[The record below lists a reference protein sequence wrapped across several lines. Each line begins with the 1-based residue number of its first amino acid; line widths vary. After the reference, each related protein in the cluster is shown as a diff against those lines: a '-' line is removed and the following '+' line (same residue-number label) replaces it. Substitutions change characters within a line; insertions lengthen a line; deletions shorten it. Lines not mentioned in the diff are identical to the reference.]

1 MRKLKIRKIFLVFYL
16 LLFAFALPVSA
27 ENADEYSAYNSESK
41 QYQEYYQEQVEASGA
56 DQLTSALDDQT
67 IDLLEQLGI
76 NGMDFDNLLKV
87 SPQSLLDLFLKIIT
101 GQIQNPLKMFAAVL
115 SIILICAMMECFKV
129 SFSEKSLGG
138 LFSLVSTVL
147 IGLIIVIP
155 MMNCISHVCSAI
167 TLSSNFML
175 IFVPVITVLLAASGK
190 PVTASGLNL
199 IIFTAAELISRFS
212 SSLLVPLLC
221 IYLAFSIVGVLS
233 PDINLSGLS
242 DILKKS
248 VNFILGLFSTVFVSL
263 ISLQGLLGQSADT
276 VATRTTKF
284 LLGSFVPV
292 VGGAIGDTITTVQSC
307 VGLTKNTVGAFGL
320 IAALLIYIPVV
331 AELIVWILCV
341 QACSAGAALFGL
353 KTAGDLLKAIY
364 YTLSLLLSILLFC
377 AVLLI
382 ISTGIMVMI
391 GGGGT

>member
-1 MRKLKIRKIFLVFYL
+1 MLKIKKIIFVFC
-16 LLFAFALPVSA
+16 ALCFMFSSFVSA
-27 ENADEYSAYNSESK
+27 ENTEKYSEYNHESE
-41 QYQEYYQEQVEASGA
+41 QYAEYYQEQLNASGA
-56 DQLTSALDDQT
+56 DQLMSALDDET
-67 IDLLEQLGI
+67 INLLEQLGI
-76 NGMDFDNLLKV
+76 NEIDFDHLLNI
-87 SPQSLLDLFLKIIT
+87 SPQSLLNLFLKIIT
-101 GQIQNPLKMFAAVL
+101 GKMQNPLKMFAAVL
-115 SIILICAMMECFKV
+115 SVIILCAMMECFKV

-155 MMNCISHVCSAI
+155 MMECISHVCSAI

-212 SSLLVPLLC
+212 SSLLIPLLC

-242 DILKKS
+242 DIIKKS
-248 VNFILGLFSTVFVSL
+248 VNFILGFFSTVFVSMV
-263 ISLQGLLGQSADT
+263 SLQGILGQSADT

-284 LLGSFVPV
+284 LLGNFVPV

-320 IAALLIYIPVV
+320 IAAVLIYIPVI

-341 QACSAGAALFGL
+341 QACSAAAALFGL

-382 ISTGIMVMI
+382 ISTGIMVML
-391 GGGGT
+391 GGNGN

>member
-1 MRKLKIRKIFLVFYL
+1 MLKIKKIIFVFC
-16 LLFAFALPVSA
+16 ALCFMFSSFVSA
-27 ENADEYSAYNSESK
+27 ENTGEYSEYNYESE
-41 QYQEYYQEQVEASGA
+41 QYAEYYQEQLNASGA
-56 DQLTSALDDQT
+56 DQLMSALDEET
-67 IDLLEQLGI
+67 INLLEQLGI
-76 NGMDFDNLLKV
+76 NGIDFDHLLNI

-101 GQIQNPLKMFAAVL
+101 GKMQNPLKMFAAVL
-115 SIILICAMMECFKV
+115 SVIILCAMMECFKV

-155 MMNCISHVCSAI
+155 MMECISHICSAI

-212 SSLLVPLLC
+212 SGLLVPLLC

-242 DILKKS
+242 DMIKKS
-248 VNFILGLFSTVFVSL
+248 VNFILGFFSTVFVSL
-263 ISLQGLLGQSADT
+263 VSLQGLLGQSADT

-284 LLGSFVPV
+284 LLGNFVPV

-320 IAALLIYIPVV
+320 IAAVLIYIPVI

-341 QACSAGAALFGL
+341 QACSATAALFGL

-382 ISTGIMVMI
+382 ISTGIMVML
-391 GGGGT
+391 GGNGS

>member
-1 MRKLKIRKIFLVFYL
+1 MLKIKKIIFVFC
-16 LLFAFALPVSA
+16 ALCFMFSSFVSA
-27 ENADEYSAYNSESK
+27 GNAEEYSEYNCENE
-41 QYQEYYQEQVEASGA
+41 QYAEYYQEQLNASGA
-56 DQLTSALDDQT
+56 DQLMSALDDET
-67 IDLLEQLGI
+67 INLLEQLGI
-76 NGMDFDNLLKV
+76 NEIDFEHLLNI

-101 GQIQNPLKMFAAVL
+101 GKMQNPLKMFASVL
-115 SIILICAMMECFKV
+115 SVIILCAMMECFKV

-155 MMNCISHVCSAI
+155 MMECISHVCSAI

-212 SSLLVPLLC
+212 SSLLIPLLC

-242 DILKKS
+242 DIIKKS
-248 VNFILGLFSTVFVSL
+248 VNFILGFFSTVFVSMV
-263 ISLQGLLGQSADT
+263 SLQEILGQSADT

-284 LLGSFVPV
+284 LLGNFVPV

-320 IAALLIYIPVV
+320 IAAVLIYIPVI

-341 QACSAGAALFGL
+341 QACSAAAALFGL

-382 ISTGIMVMI
+382 ISTGIMVML
-391 GGGGT
+391 GGNGS

>member
-1 MRKLKIRKIFLVFYL
+1 MLKIKKIIFVFC
-16 LLFAFALPVSA
+16 ALCFMFSSFVSA
-27 ENADEYSAYNSESK
+27 ENTEKYPEYNYENE
-41 QYQEYYQEQVEASGA
+41 QYAEYYQEQLNASGA
-56 DQLTSALDDQT
+56 DQLMSALDDET
-67 IDLLEQLGI
+67 INLLEQLGI
-76 NGMDFDNLLKV
+76 NEIDFDHLLNI
-87 SPQSLLDLFLKIIT
+87 SPQSLLNLFLKIIT
-101 GQIQNPLKMFAAVL
+101 GKMQNPLKMFAAVL
-115 SIILICAMMECFKV
+115 SVIILCAMMECFKV

-155 MMNCISHVCSAI
+155 MMECISHVCSAI

-212 SSLLVPLLC
+212 SSLLIPLLC

-242 DILKKS
+242 DIIKKS
-248 VNFILGLFSTVFVSL
+248 VNFILGFFSTVFVSMV
-263 ISLQGLLGQSADT
+263 SLQGILGQSADT

-284 LLGSFVPV
+284 LLGNFVPV

-320 IAALLIYIPVV
+320 IAAVLIYIPVI

-341 QACSAGAALFGL
+341 QACSAAAALFGL

-382 ISTGIMVMI
+382 ISTGIMVML
-391 GGGGT
+391 GGNGS